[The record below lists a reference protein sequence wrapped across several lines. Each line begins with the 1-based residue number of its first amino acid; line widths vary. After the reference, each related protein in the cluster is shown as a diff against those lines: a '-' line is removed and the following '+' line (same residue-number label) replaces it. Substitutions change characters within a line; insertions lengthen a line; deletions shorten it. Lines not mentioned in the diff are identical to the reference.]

1 MYSILTS
8 PVKYKYIYYMGGN
21 IMKQK
26 ALLVGINQ
34 YPSAPLRGCVNDV
47 MLINDIIRNQFG
59 FTEIRVLTDLQAS
72 TKNILDGL
80 EWLVLDAQSG
90 DTLLFHY
97 SGHGSQIPCLNGSEP
112 DGYEEIICP
121 QDLNWKDKMI
131 IDDDFN
137 QIFSKVPAGV
147 NLTCI
152 FDCCHSGSGLRTLE
166 NPFIEN
172 KTESKVLPTPEE
184 IKGEKVM
191 LNMEP
196 STRQIYNEYDD
207 QIGILISG
215 CKSYQTSADAF
226 INRKYHG
233 ALTFYLA
240 QTLNE
245 NKYDICYDDL
255 VKNTISEIH
264 TNGYEQTPE
273 LNCKT
278 EYYTKKF
285 LKPF

>member
-1 MYSILTS
+1 
-8 PVKYKYIYYMGGN
+8 MGGH

-34 YPSAPLRGCVNDV
+34 YPSAPLRGCINDV

-59 FTEIRVLTDLQAS
+59 FTDIRVLTDLQAS

-80 EWLVLDAQSG
+80 EWLVLDAQAG

-97 SGHGSQIPCLNGSEP
+97 SGHGASIPCL
-112 DGYEEIICP
+112 DGTESDSFTEIICP

-131 IDDDFN
+131 IDDDFD
-137 QIFSKVPAGV
+137 QIFSNVPAGV

-152 FDCCHSGSGLRTLE
+152 FDACHSGDGLRGLD
-166 NPFIEN
+166 NPFIDNNIE
-172 KTESKVLPTPEE
+172 KKCIKTPEE
-184 IKGEKVM
+184 LLDGKLM

-196 STRQIYNEYDD
+196 TTRQIYNEYDD

-233 ALTFYLA
+233 ALTYYLA
-240 QTLNE
+240 QVLSE
-245 NKYDICYDDL
+245 HKYDVGYDDL
-255 VKNTISEIH
+255 VKNTIAAIH
-264 TNGYEQTPE
+264 SNGYEQTPE